1 MELSKPNILLIM
13 SDQHSPHV
21 LGCNGDSIVRTPHLD
36 ALAKSGVNF
45 SNTYCNSPICVPSRM
60 SFMTGQL
67 PSDLG
72 IMCNEGILN
81 SYTPTFAHALNLADY
96 ETVLCGRMHF
106 SGHDVHHGFV
116 KRLVGDVSGG
126 MKAGPLFD
134 NGIPQHTGQYAAVVR
149 GAGAGYQTYMAIDD
163 DVARGAVRYLQER
176 NKKENENPF
185 CMVTG
190 FLLPHNPYI
199 CPREL
204 FEEYMDKVSVPEIS
218 AAEEAA
224 LHPAIKYT
232 RKMRGEDT
240 LTREEHRRARAA
252 YYGLTTYLDARIG
265 EVLEALKQTRFA
277 ENTIV
282 IYVSDHGDMCAEH
295 GMWWKS
301 TFYDG
306 AAKVP
311 MLWSWPGHFPAN
323 VTIDAITSLV
333 DISPTLTDF
342 TGAPQLPLQRGNSL
356 RALLETGADAAWPD
370 QAISEIYILDF
381 MQRMI
386 RQGRWKL
393 NQYQGYTDPQLFDLR
408 NDPDEINDVGRD
420 PRYQSLRDELMS
432 LLNQYGDLE
441 TLAAKARINQENYR
455 FVVKSQRQHPPQITE
470 TWELPKGYNRWEI
483 PGKVE

>member
-1 MELSKPNILLIM
+1 MNSQPNILLIM

-21 LGCNGDSIVRTPHLD
+21 LGCNGDVVVRTPHLD
-36 ALAKSGVNF
+36 NLAASGINF

-67 PSDLG
+67 PSDLE
-72 IMCNEGILN
+72 ILRNEGILN

-106 SGHDVHHGFV
+106 GGHDVHHGFV

-134 NGIPQHTGQYAAVVR
+134 NGIPPHTGQKAAVVR

-163 DVARGAVRYLQER
+163 DVARGAVRYLQQR
-176 NKKENENPF
+176 DQKENENPF
-185 CMVTG
+185 CMVAG

-204 FEEYMDKVSVPEIS
+204 FEEYMDKVSVPEMS
-218 AAEEAA
+218 AEEEAG
-224 LHPAIKYT
+224 LHPAIKYI

-252 YYGLTTYLDARIG
+252 YYGLTTYLDMRIG
-265 EVLEALKQTRFA
+265 EVLEALRQTRFA

-282 IYVSDHGDMCAEH
+282 IYVSDHGDMCGEH

-301 TFYDG
+301 TFYEG

-323 VTIDAITSLV
+323 VTVDAVTSLV
-333 DISPTLTDF
+333 DISSTLIDF
-342 TGAPQLPLQRGNSL
+342 ANAPQLPLQRGHSL

-393 NQYQGYTDPQLFDLR
+393 NQYQGYDFPQLFDLQ
-408 NDPDEINDVGRD
+408 NDPGELHDLGNDAAQQTVK
-420 PRYQSLRDELMS
+420 DELLLRLSQFGDIDS
-432 LLNQYGDLE
+432 LAE
-441 TLAAKARINQENYR
+441 KARISKENFI
-455 FVVKSQRQHPPQITE
+455 FVRDSARKSPPQITE

-483 PGKVE
+483 PGKIE